1 MHALIAKCISLLYVI
16 CNLLPKRKRIT
27 LFSRQGRHISLDFR
41 MLAEA
46 LHKHCPDIDIHIC
59 TTEPE
64 SVSKGAFALSIPS
77 MIYYV
82 ATSRVCILED
92 YIPAVSIP
100 QLDKQTRVIQLWHA
114 LGAIKKFGYQ
124 SIGTTA
130 GRSQKEA
137 SLFRM
142 HKNYDWIIAA
152 GPGSV
157 EAYAEAFGCK
167 KDMILPLGMPRM
179 DYLLD
184 FSDSSPR
191 LQKAKALRERYALLS
206 NGVTRILYAPTFRN
220 NHGNYNWI
228 THEVCRLSGA
238 FAPYDFQII
247 IGGHPLEKDC
257 DTKVLEG
264 LDNVAVISEVA
275 SIDLLACV
283 DCVVTDYSAIAFEAG
298 LARKPV
304 WFYVPDIEEYRTS
317 PGLNINPLEEF
328 PSGAFIEPAP
338 LVSAI
343 LEKRKPEEFES
354 FLTRYFGGMQCDST
368 AKLAQFIE
376 DCYADALRSE
386 NKRE

>member
-1 MHALIAKCISLLYVI
+1 MHALIAKCISFLYAI
-16 CNLLPKRKRIT
+16 CNLLPKRKRVT
-27 LFSRQGRHISLDFR
+27 FFSRQGQHISLDFR

-46 LHKHCPDIDIHIC
+46 LHKHCPDIDIRIC

-64 SVSKGAFALSIPS
+64 SVNKKAFAFSIPP
-77 MIYYV
+77 MIYYA

-100 QLDKQTRVIQLWHA
+100 QLDKQTCVIQLWHA

-124 SIGTTA
+124 AIGTAA

-142 HKNYDWIIAA
+142 HKNYDWVIAA

-167 KDMILPLGMPRM
+167 KDTILPLGMPRM

-184 FSDSSPR
+184 FSDSSAR
-191 LQKAKALRERYALLS
+191 LQKAKALRERYAFLS
-206 NGVTRILYAPTFRN
+206 DDVTRILYVPTFRN
-220 NHGNYNWI
+220 SHGIHDWI
-228 THEVCRLSGA
+228 AHEARKLSEA
-238 FAPYDFQII
+238 FAPFDCQII
-247 IGGHPLEKDC
+247 IGGHPFEKNC
-257 DTKVLEG
+257 DAKMFEN
-264 LDNVAVISEVA
+264 LDNVAVISGTA

-304 WFYVPDIEEYRTS
+304 WFYVPDIEKYRTS
-317 PGLNINPLEEF
+317 PGLNINPLEMF
-328 PSGAFIEPAP
+328 PDGAFIEPTS

-343 LEKRKPEEFES
+343 IEKREPKGFEN
-354 FLTRYFGGMQCDST
+354 FLAHYFGNVECDATSR
-368 AKLAQFIE
+368 LVRFVE
-376 DCYADALRSE
+376 ECYFGTFGVE
-386 NKRE
+386 KKH